1 MAHGSNRSFPCVR
14 REVPVDV
21 TSGRVAPIAVSVC
34 DGPDAGRSGESDDGA
49 EAPGEHDARRANSPG
64 IRRAGLV
71 SRTPAA
77 SSADPGADPPLGEAA
92 VAPLVVL
99 KGAGVRIGSTQ
110 ILRDVNLEVGAGEVV
125 GLFGA
130 NGAGKTTALRLIA
143 TLIRPAQGTGI
154 VLGADLTSSDRYDV
168 RRRIGM
174 VGHVPGL
181 FPELTLAENLRYA
194 GRVAGVSLDRVDEAL
209 TAVGLSG
216 AANRLA
222 GASSHG
228 MQRRTEFAR
237 ELMIDRSLLLLD
249 EPHSALDR
257 DAVDLV
263 EGLIERKAAEGGAV
277 VVVSHDR
284 DRINAIAHRS
294 VELMGGTLR

>member
-1 MAHGSNRSFPCVR
+1 MSDSRS
-14 REVPVDV
+14 VPVEDPG
-21 TSGRVAPIAVSVC
+21 SASPPG
-34 DGPDAGRSGESDDGA
+34 DGA
-49 EAPGEHDARRANSPG
+49 
-64 IRRAGLV
+64 
-71 SRTPAA
+71 
-77 SSADPGADPPLGEAA
+77 AD
-92 VAPLVVL
+92 PLVVL
-99 KGAGVRIGSTQ
+99 DGVGVKMGSTQ
-110 ILRDVNLEVGAGEVV
+110 ILRDVTLEISAGEVV

-143 TLIRPAQGTGI
+143 TLIRPAQGKGT
-154 VLGADLTSSDRYDV
+154 VLGADLRSSDRYDI

-181 FPELTLAENLRYA
+181 FPELTLAENLQYA
-194 GRVAGVSLDRVDEAL
+194 SRVAGVPTERVPEAL
-209 TAVGLSG
+209 AAVGLAG
-216 AANRLA
+216 AAERLA

-257 DAVDLV
+257 NAVDLV

-277 VVVSHDR
+277 IVVSHDR
-284 DRINAIAHRS
+284 ARINAIAHRS
-294 VELMGGTLR
+294 VELVGGTLT

>member
-1 MAHGSNRSFPCVR
+1 
-14 REVPVDV
+14 V
-21 TSGRVAPIAVSVC
+21 TDSPSISASDPETGLQ
-34 DGPDAGRSGESDDGA
+34 SGEV
-49 EAPGEHDARRANSPG
+49 
-64 IRRAGLV
+64 AG
-71 SRTPAA
+71 
-77 SSADPGADPPLGEAA
+77 
-92 VAPLVVL
+92 APLVVL
-99 KGAGVRIGSTQ
+99 NGVGVRMGSTQ
-110 ILRDVNLEVGAGEVV
+110 ILRDVNLEVGEGEVV

-143 TLIRPAQGTGI
+143 TLIRPAQGAGT

-181 FPELTLAENLRYA
+181 FPELTLAENLQYA
-194 GRVAGVSLDRVDEAL
+194 GRVAGVPVDRVPEVLA
-209 TAVGLSG
+209 AVGLAG
-216 AANRLA
+216 AADRLA

-257 DAVDLV
+257 NAVDLV
-263 EGLIERKAAEGGAV
+263 EGLIERKAEEGGAV
-277 VVVSHDR
+277 IVVSHDR

-294 VELMGGTLR
+294 VELVGGTLT

>member
-1 MAHGSNRSFPCVR
+1 MTEPTRLQENRT
-14 REVPVDV
+14 E
-21 TSGRVAPIAVSVC
+21 
-34 DGPDAGRSGESDDGA
+34 
-49 EAPGEHDARRANSPG
+49 
-64 IRRAGLV
+64 
-71 SRTPAA
+71 
-77 SSADPGADPPLGEAA
+77 
-92 VAPLVVL
+92 PLVVL
-99 KGAGVRIGSTQ
+99 DGVGVRVGSTQ
-110 ILRDVNLEVGAGEVV
+110 ILRDVNLEVAAGEVL

-143 TLIRPAQGTGI
+143 TLIRPAQGKGT
-154 VLGADLTSSDRYDV
+154 VLGADLSTPQRYDV

-174 VGHVPGL
+174 VGHVPGIFL
-181 FPELTLAENLRYA
+181 ELTLIENLEYA
-194 GRVAGVSLDRVDEAL
+194 ARVAGVPLEQAGEAL
-209 TAVGLSG
+209 TAVGLAG
-216 AANRLA
+216 AADRLA

-257 DAVDLV
+257 DAVNLV

-277 VVVSHDR
+277 IVVSHDR

-294 VELMGGTLR
+294 VELAGGTLT

>member
-1 MAHGSNRSFPCVR
+1 MIGS
-14 REVPVDV
+14 
-21 TSGRVAPIAVSVC
+21 
-34 DGPDAGRSGESDDGA
+34 
-49 EAPGEHDARRANSPG
+49 
-64 IRRAGLV
+64 
-71 SRTPAA
+71 
-77 SSADPGADPPLGEAA
+77 
-92 VAPLVVL
+92 PLVELDGV
-99 KGAGVRIGSTQ
+99 GVRIGSSQ
-110 ILRDVNLEVGAGEVV
+110 ILRDVDLEISAGEVV

-143 TLIRPAQGTGI
+143 TLIRPDQGTGM
-154 VLGADLTSSDRYDV
+154 VLGADLTSLERYDV

-174 VGHVPGL
+174 IGHTPGI
-181 FPELTLAENLRYA
+181 FPELTLGENLRYA
-194 GRVAGVSLDRVDEAL
+194 ARVAGVPLERAEESL
-209 TAVGLSG
+209 TAVGLGG
-216 AANRLA
+216 AIDRLA

-263 EGLIERKAAEGGAV
+263 EGLIARKAEEGGAV

-284 DRINAIAHRS
+284 DRINKIAHRS
-294 VELMGGTLR
+294 VELRGGTLS

>member
-1 MAHGSNRSFPCVR
+1 M
-14 REVPVDV
+14 
-21 TSGRVAPIAVSVC
+21 SG
-34 DGPDAGRSGESDDGA
+34 
-49 EAPGEHDARRANSPG
+49 
-64 IRRAGLV
+64 
-71 SRTPAA
+71 T
-77 SSADPGADPPLGEAA
+77 
-92 VAPLVVL
+92 PLVQLV
-99 KGAGVRIGSTQ
+99 GVGVRIGSTQ
-110 ILRDVNLEVGAGEVV
+110 ILRDVNLEIDAGEVV

-143 TLIRPAQGTGI
+143 TLIRPSQGSGT
-154 VLGADLTSSDRYDV
+154 VLGAELTSSDRYEV

-174 VGHVPGL
+174 IGHVPGIY
-181 FPELTLAENLRYA
+181 PELTLGENLRFSA
-194 GRVAGVSLDRVDEAL
+194 RMAGVPTEKVATAL
-209 TAVGLSG
+209 AAVGLAG
-216 AANRLA
+216 AIDRRA

-228 MQRRTEFAR
+228 MQRRAEFAR

-294 VELMGGTLR
+294 VELAGGTLT

>member
-1 MAHGSNRSFPCVR
+1 M
-14 REVPVDV
+14 
-21 TSGRVAPIAVSVC
+21 T
-34 DGPDAGRSGESDDGA
+34 GE
-49 EAPGEHDARRANSPG
+49 
-64 IRRAGLV
+64 
-71 SRTPAA
+71 
-77 SSADPGADPPLGEAA
+77 
-92 VAPLVVL
+92 PLVELDGV
-99 KGAGVRIGSTQ
+99 GVRIGSTQ
-110 ILRDVNLEVGAGEVV
+110 ILRSVDLEIDAGEVV

-130 NGAGKTTALRLIA
+130 NGAGKTTMLRLIA
-143 TLIRPAQGTGI
+143 TLIRPAQGTAT
-154 VLGADLTSSDRYDV
+154 VLGADLNSSERYDV

-174 VGHVPGL
+174 IGHVPGL
-181 FPELTLAENLRYA
+181 YPELTLGENLRYA
-194 GRVAGVSLDRVDEAL
+194 ARVAGVPMEKAGEAL
-209 TAVGLSG
+209 AAVGLAG
-216 AANRLA
+216 AADRTA

-284 DRINAIAHRS
+284 ERINAIAHRS
-294 VELMGGTLR
+294 VELAGGTLA

>member
-1 MAHGSNRSFPCVR
+1 MSDESLV
-14 REVPVDV
+14 EL
-21 TSGRVAPIAVSVC
+21 
-34 DGPDAGRSGESDDGA
+34 DG
-49 EAPGEHDARRANSPG
+49 
-64 IRRAGLV
+64 V
-71 SRTPAA
+71 
-77 SSADPGADPPLGEAA
+77 
-92 VAPLVVL
+92 
-99 KGAGVRIGSTQ
+99 GVRVGSTQ
-110 ILRDVNLEVGAGEVV
+110 ILRDINLRIDAGEVV

-143 TLIRPAQGTGI
+143 TLIRPAQGTGT
-154 VLGADLTSSDRYDV
+154 VLGADLSSSERYDV

-174 VGHVPGL
+174 IGHIPGI
-181 FPELTLAENLRYA
+181 FPELSLLENLEYA
-194 GRVAGVSLDRVDEAL
+194 ARVAGIPLDRAAEAL
-209 TAVGLSG
+209 AAVGL
-216 AANRLA
+216 AAAGDRLA

-277 VVVSHDR
+277 IVVSHDR

-294 VELMGGTLR
+294 VELVGGTLS

>member
-1 MAHGSNRSFPCVR
+1 MAWGSNHSFPCMR
-14 REVPVDV
+14 RGVPLDV
-21 TSGRVAPIAVSVC
+21 TSVRVAAIAVSVC
-34 DGPDAGRSGESDDGA
+34 DGPDARRSRESDDGA
-49 EAPGEHDARRANSPG
+49 EARGEHDARSANSPY

-71 SRTPAA
+71 SSTPAA
-77 SSADPGADPPLGEAA
+77 SAADSGADPPL
-92 VAPLVVL
+92 VVL
-99 KGAGVRIGSTQ
+99 SGAGVRFGSTQ

-143 TLIRPAQGTGI
+143 TLIRPAQGMGI
-154 VLGADLTSSDRYDV
+154 VLGADLASSDRYDV

-181 FPELTLAENLRYA
+181 FPELTLAENLQYA
-194 GRVAGVSLDRVDEAL
+194 GRVAGVPIDRVQEAL
-209 TAVGLSG
+209 AAVGLAG
-216 AANRLA
+216 AADRLA

-257 DAVDLV
+257 NAVDLV

-277 VVVSHDR
+277 IVVSHDR

-294 VELMGGTLR
+294 VELAGGTLT

>member
-1 MAHGSNRSFPCVR
+1 MTG
-14 REVPVDV
+14 
-21 TSGRVAPIAVSVC
+21 T
-34 DGPDAGRSGESDDGA
+34 
-49 EAPGEHDARRANSPG
+49 
-64 IRRAGLV
+64 
-71 SRTPAA
+71 
-77 SSADPGADPPLGEAA
+77 
-92 VAPLVVL
+92 PLVEL
-99 KGAGVRIGSTQ
+99 DGIGVRMGSTQ
-110 ILRDVNLEVGAGEVV
+110 ILRDVDLEIDAGEVV

-130 NGAGKTTALRLIA
+130 NGAGKTTMLRLIA
-143 TLIRPAQGTGI
+143 TLLRPAQGTGT
-154 VLGADLTSSDRYDV
+154 VLGANLTSSERYDV

-174 VGHVPGL
+174 IGHVPGL
-181 FPELTLAENLRYA
+181 YPELTLGENLRYA
-194 GRVAGVSLDRVDEAL
+194 ARVAGVPPEQAGKAL
-209 TAVGLSG
+209 AAVGLAG
-216 AANRLA
+216 AVDRRA

-284 DRINAIAHRS
+284 ERINAIVHRS
-294 VELMGGTLR
+294 VELTGGTLS

>member
-1 MAHGSNRSFPCVR
+1 MTSVHFRT
-14 REVPVDV
+14 V
-21 TSGRVAPIAVSVC
+21 T
-34 DGPDAGRSGESDDGA
+34 E
-49 EAPGEHDARRANSPG
+49 
-64 IRRAGLV
+64 
-71 SRTPAA
+71 T
-77 SSADPGADPPLGEAA
+77 
-92 VAPLVVL
+92 PLVELSGV
-99 KGAGVRIGSTQ
+99 GVRIGSTQ
-110 ILRDVNLEVGAGEVV
+110 ILRDVDLQIAAGEVV

-130 NGAGKTTALRLIA
+130 NGAGKTTMLRLIA
-143 TLIRPAQGTGI
+143 TLIRPAQGQGT
-154 VLGADLTSSDRYDV
+154 VLGADLSTSERYDV

-174 VGHVPGL
+174 IGHVPGL
-181 FPELTLAENLRYA
+181 YPELTLGENLRYSA
-194 GRVAGVSLDRVDEAL
+194 HVAGVPTERANEAL
-209 TAVGLSG
+209 GAVGLAG
-216 AANRLA
+216 AVDRRAA
-222 GASSHG
+222 ASSHG

-294 VELMGGTLR
+294 VELAGGTLT

>member
-1 MAHGSNRSFPCVR
+1 MG
-14 REVPVDV
+14 
-21 TSGRVAPIAVSVC
+21 G
-34 DGPDAGRSGESDDGA
+34 
-49 EAPGEHDARRANSPG
+49 
-64 IRRAGLV
+64 
-71 SRTPAA
+71 
-77 SSADPGADPPLGEAA
+77 
-92 VAPLVVL
+92 APLVELDGV
-99 KGAGVRIGSTQ
+99 GVRIGSTQ
-110 ILRDVNLEVGAGEVV
+110 ILRDVNLEIVAGEVV

-143 TLIRPAQGTGI
+143 TLLRPAQGRGT

-168 RRRIGM
+168 RRMIGM
-174 VGHVPGL
+174 IGHVPGIY
-181 FPELTLAENLRYA
+181 PELTLGENLRFSA
-194 GRVAGVSLDRVDEAL
+194 RVAGVPTDRVAEAL
-209 TAVGLSG
+209 AAVGLAG
-216 AANRLA
+216 AIDRRA

-228 MQRRTEFAR
+228 MQRRAEFAR

-263 EGLIERKAAEGGAV
+263 EGLIRRKAAEGGAV

-294 VELMGGTLR
+294 VELVGGTLV

>member
-1 MAHGSNRSFPCVR
+1 MTSVHFRT
-14 REVPVDV
+14 V
-21 TSGRVAPIAVSVC
+21 T
-34 DGPDAGRSGESDDGA
+34 E
-49 EAPGEHDARRANSPG
+49 
-64 IRRAGLV
+64 
-71 SRTPAA
+71 T
-77 SSADPGADPPLGEAA
+77 
-92 VAPLVVL
+92 PLVELSGV
-99 KGAGVRIGSTQ
+99 GVRIGSTQ
-110 ILRDVNLEVGAGEVV
+110 ILRDVDLQITAGEVV

-130 NGAGKTTALRLIA
+130 NGAGKTTMLRLIA
-143 TLIRPAQGTGI
+143 TLIRPAQGQGT
-154 VLGADLTSSDRYDV
+154 VLGADLSSAERYDV

-174 VGHVPGL
+174 IGHVPGL
-181 FPELTLAENLRYA
+181 YPELTLGENLRYSA
-194 GRVAGVSLDRVDEAL
+194 RVAGVPTERAGEAL
-209 TAVGLSG
+209 GAVGLAG
-216 AANRLA
+216 AADRRA

-294 VELMGGTLR
+294 VELAGGTLT

>member
-1 MAHGSNRSFPCVR
+1 VSRSRP
-14 REVPVDV
+14 
-21 TSGRVAPIAVSVC
+21 APAS
-34 DGPDAGRSGESDDGA
+34 DGA
-49 EAPGEHDARRANSPG
+49 
-64 IRRAGLV
+64 IRRPSGVAN
-71 SRTPAA
+71 T
-77 SSADPGADPPLGEAA
+77 
-92 VAPLVVL
+92 APLVVL
-99 KGAGVRIGSTQ
+99 DSVGVQIGSTL
-110 ILRDVNLEVGAGEVV
+110 ILRDVNLEITAGEVV

-143 TLIRPAQGTGI
+143 TLIRPAQGSGV
-154 VLGADLTSSDRYDV
+154 VLGADLASPERYDV

-194 GRVAGVSLDRVDEAL
+194 GRVAGVSLDRVDEVLA
-209 TAVGLSG
+209 AVGLSG

-294 VELMGGTLR
+294 VELTGGTLT

>member
-1 MAHGSNRSFPCVR
+1 L
-14 REVPVDV
+14 
-21 TSGRVAPIAVSVC
+21 
-34 DGPDAGRSGESDDGA
+34 DG
-49 EAPGEHDARRANSPG
+49 
-64 IRRAGLV
+64 V
-71 SRTPAA
+71 
-77 SSADPGADPPLGEAA
+77 
-92 VAPLVVL
+92 
-99 KGAGVRIGSTQ
+99 GVRIGSSQ
-110 ILRDVNLEVGAGEVV
+110 ILRDVDLEISAGEVV

-143 TLIRPAQGTGI
+143 TLIRPDQGTGM
-154 VLGADLTSSDRYDV
+154 VLGADLTSLERYDV

-174 VGHVPGL
+174 IGHTPGI
-181 FPELTLAENLRYA
+181 FPELTLGENLRYA
-194 GRVAGVSLDRVDEAL
+194 ARVAGVPLERAEESL
-209 TAVGLSG
+209 TAVGLGG
-216 AANRLA
+216 AIDRLA

-263 EGLIERKAAEGGAV
+263 EGLIARKAEEGGAV

-284 DRINAIAHRS
+284 DRINKIAHRS
-294 VELMGGTLR
+294 VELRGGTLS

>member
-1 MAHGSNRSFPCVR
+1 VSDPRSTSAPDQATD
-14 REVPVDV
+14 PLSGDV
-21 TSGRVAPIAVSVC
+21 
-34 DGPDAGRSGESDDGA
+34 AG
-49 EAPGEHDARRANSPG
+49 
-64 IRRAGLV
+64 V
-71 SRTPAA
+71 
-77 SSADPGADPPLGEAA
+77 
-92 VAPLVVL
+92 PLVVL
-99 KGAGVRIGSTQ
+99 NGVGVRMGSTQ
-110 ILRDVNLEVGAGEVV
+110 ILRDVNFEVGSGEVV

-143 TLIRPAQGTGI
+143 TLIRPAQGVGT
-154 VLGADLTSSDRYDV
+154 VLGADLASSDRYDV

-181 FPELTLAENLRYA
+181 FPELTLAENLQYA
-194 GRVAGVSLDRVDEAL
+194 SRVAGVPIDRVPEAL
-209 TAVGLSG
+209 GAVGLAG
-216 AANRLA
+216 AADRLA

-237 ELMIDRSLLLLD
+237 ELMIDRSRLLLD

-257 DAVDLV
+257 NAVDLV

-277 VVVSHDR
+277 IVVSHDR

-294 VELMGGTLR
+294 VELVGGTLT

>member
-1 MAHGSNRSFPCVR
+1 MSGSRS
-14 REVPVDV
+14 
-21 TSGRVAPIAVSVC
+21 AP
-34 DGPDAGRSGESDDGA
+34 AGGF
-49 EAPGEHDARRANSPG
+49 
-64 IRRAGLV
+64 
-71 SRTPAA
+71 TAA
-77 SSADPGADPPLGEAA
+77 SPSGDEA
-92 VAPLVVL
+92 VEPLVVL
-99 KGAGVRIGSTQ
+99 DGVGVKIGSTQ
-110 ILRDVNLEVGAGEVV
+110 ILRDVTLEVGAGEVV

-143 TLIRPAQGTGI
+143 TLIRPAQGKGT
-154 VLGADLTSSDRYDV
+154 VLGADLASSNRYDV

-181 FPELTLAENLRYA
+181 FPELTLAENLQYA
-194 GRVAGVSLDRVDEAL
+194 SRVAGVPTERVPEAL
-209 TAVGLSG
+209 AAVGLAG
-216 AANRLA
+216 AADRLA

-257 DAVDLV
+257 NAVDLV

-277 VVVSHDR
+277 IVVSHDR
-284 DRINAIAHRS
+284 ARINAIAHRS
-294 VELMGGTLR
+294 VELTGGTLT

>member
-1 MAHGSNRSFPCVR
+1 MTPEDPISQPLS
-14 REVPVDV
+14 
-21 TSGRVAPIAVSVC
+21 TSAPTQS
-34 DGPDAGRSGESDDGA
+34 GPDRDRDETD
-49 EAPGEHDARRANSPG
+49 APPG
-64 IRRAGLV
+64 
-71 SRTPAA
+71 
-77 SSADPGADPPLGEAA
+77 
-92 VAPLVVL
+92 PLVDL
-99 KGAGVRIGSTQ
+99 RGVGVQIGSTQ
-110 ILRDVNLEVGAGEVV
+110 ILRDVNLEITEGEVV

-143 TLIRPAQGTGI
+143 TLIRPAQGSGT
-154 VLGADLTSSDRYDV
+154 VLGADLTSSERYDI

-194 GRVAGVSLDRVDEAL
+194 GRVAGVSLDRVDEVLA
-209 TAVGLSG
+209 AVGLSG

-294 VELMGGTLR
+294 VELTGGTLT

>member
-1 MAHGSNRSFPCVR
+1 M
-14 REVPVDV
+14 
-21 TSGRVAPIAVSVC
+21 SG
-34 DGPDAGRSGESDDGA
+34 
-49 EAPGEHDARRANSPG
+49 
-64 IRRAGLV
+64 
-71 SRTPAA
+71 
-77 SSADPGADPPLGEAA
+77 
-92 VAPLVVL
+92 APLVELSGV
-99 KGAGVRIGSTQ
+99 GVRIGSSQ
-110 ILRDVNLEVGAGEVV
+110 ILRDVDLEIEAGEVV

-143 TLIRPAQGTGI
+143 TLIRPAQGSGT
-154 VLGADLTSSDRYDV
+154 VLGADLSSAERYDV

-174 VGHVPGL
+174 IGHVPGI

-194 GRVAGVSLDRVDEAL
+194 ARVAGVSTDRVAGAL
-209 TAVGLSG
+209 AAVGLAG
-216 AANRLA
+216 AADRPA
-222 GASSHG
+222 GAASHG

-277 VVVSHDR
+277 IVVSHDR
-284 DRINAIAHRS
+284 DRVRAIAHRT
-294 VELMGGTLR
+294 VDLVGGTLT

>member
-1 MAHGSNRSFPCVR
+1 MSDGSLV
-14 REVPVDV
+14 EL
-21 TSGRVAPIAVSVC
+21 
-34 DGPDAGRSGESDDGA
+34 DG
-49 EAPGEHDARRANSPG
+49 
-64 IRRAGLV
+64 V
-71 SRTPAA
+71 
-77 SSADPGADPPLGEAA
+77 
-92 VAPLVVL
+92 
-99 KGAGVRIGSTQ
+99 GVRVGSTQ
-110 ILRDVNLEVGAGEVV
+110 ILRDINLRIDAGEVV

-143 TLIRPAQGTGI
+143 TLIRPAQGTGT
-154 VLGADLTSSDRYDV
+154 VLGADLSSSERYDV

-174 VGHVPGL
+174 IGHIPGI
-181 FPELTLAENLRYA
+181 FPELSLLENLEYA
-194 GRVAGVSLDRVDEAL
+194 ARVAGIPLDRAAEAL
-209 TAVGLSG
+209 AAVGL
-216 AANRLA
+216 AAAGDRLA

-277 VVVSHDR
+277 IVVSHDR

-294 VELMGGTLR
+294 VELVGGTLS

>member
-1 MAHGSNRSFPCVR
+1 M
-14 REVPVDV
+14 
-21 TSGRVAPIAVSVC
+21 SG
-34 DGPDAGRSGESDDGA
+34 
-49 EAPGEHDARRANSPG
+49 
-64 IRRAGLV
+64 
-71 SRTPAA
+71 
-77 SSADPGADPPLGEAA
+77 
-92 VAPLVVL
+92 APLVELSGV
-99 KGAGVRIGSTQ
+99 GVRIGSSQ
-110 ILRDVNLEVGAGEVV
+110 ILRDVDLEIEAGEVV

-143 TLIRPAQGTGI
+143 TLIRPAQGSGT
-154 VLGADLTSSDRYDV
+154 VLGADLSSAERYDV

-174 VGHVPGL
+174 IGHVPGI

-194 GRVAGVSLDRVDEAL
+194 ARVAGVSTERVAGAL
-209 TAVGLSG
+209 AAVGLAG
-216 AANRLA
+216 AADRPA
-222 GASSHG
+222 GAASHG

-277 VVVSHDR
+277 IVVSHDR
-284 DRINAIAHRS
+284 DRVGAIAHRT
-294 VELMGGTLR
+294 VDRVGGTLT

>member
-1 MAHGSNRSFPCVR
+1 MVRVSDSQMASVEGSGNKPSH
-14 REVPVDV
+14 VDE
-21 TSGRVAPIAVSVC
+21 T
-34 DGPDAGRSGESDDGA
+34 
-49 EAPGEHDARRANSPG
+49 
-64 IRRAGLV
+64 
-71 SRTPAA
+71 
-77 SSADPGADPPLGEAA
+77 
-92 VAPLVVL
+92 VAPLVALDGVGV
-99 KGAGVRIGSTQ
+99 KVGATQ
-110 ILRDVNLEVGAGEVV
+110 ILRDVDFEVGAGEVV

-130 NGAGKTTALRLIA
+130 NGAGKTTALRVIA
-143 TLIRPAQGTGI
+143 TLIRPAQGTGT

-194 GRVAGVSLDRVDEAL
+194 GRVAGVPNERVPEAL
-209 TAVGLSG
+209 AAVGLAG
-216 AANRLA
+216 AADRLA

-277 VVVSHDR
+277 IVVSHDR
-284 DRINAIAHRS
+284 ARINAIAHRS
-294 VELMGGTLR
+294 VELVGGTLT